1 MFGIY
6 RGRRLALY
14 IALAIIIATLVGYST
29 YSFSKSA
36 GIIMTLIYTR
46 LQLT

>member
-29 YSFSKSA
+29 YSFVKELA
-36 GIIMTLIYTR
+36 
-46 LQLT
+46 

>member
-29 YSFSKSA
+29 YMKN
-36 GIIMTLIYTR
+36 GR
-46 LQLT
+46 LH

>member
-14 IALAIIIATLVGYST
+14 IIAAIVIATLIGFIFFFFLKL
-29 YSFSKSA
+29 FS
-36 GIIMTLIYTR
+36 
-46 LQLT
+46 

>member
-14 IALAIIIATLVGYST
+14 IALAIIIAATLVGYST
-29 YSFSKSA
+29 YSFVKA
-36 GIIMTLIYTR
+36 LA
-46 LQLT
+46 

>member
-14 IALAIIIATLVGYST
+14 IALAIN
-29 YSFSKSA
+29 
-36 GIIMTLIYTR
+36 LITNYFR
-46 LQLT
+46 LINMRANGRQ

>member
-14 IALAIIIATLVGYST
+14 IVAAIVIATLIGYGT
-29 YSFSKSA
+29 YMFVK
-36 GIIMTLIYTR
+36 LIS
-46 LQLT
+46 

>member
-14 IALAIIIATLVGYST
+14 IVAAIVIATLVGYST
-29 YSFSKSA
+29 YMFVKFLSA
-36 GIIMTLIYTR
+36 
-46 LQLT
+46 

>member
-14 IALAIIIATLVGYST
+14 ILLAIIIATLVGYST
-29 YSFSKSA
+29 YSFVKA
-36 GIIMTLIYTR
+36 TI
-46 LQLT
+46 

>member
-14 IALAIIIATLVGYST
+14 IALAIIIATLAGYST
-29 YSFSKSA
+29 YSFVKA
-36 GIIMTLIYTR
+36 LA
-46 LQLT
+46 

>member
-6 RGRRLALY
+6 RGRRLAMY

-29 YSFSKSA
+29 YSFVKA
-36 GIIMTLIYTR
+36 LA
-46 LQLT
+46 